1 MTATI
6 KASGSPV
13 IELSVGR
20 VYALADRP
28 GTYTIMQFETA
39 EDVTV
44 REGGSGA
51 LLSIKVSQLRPLVA
65 SENTRDVDLKKQD
78 EQKRKKAEDR
88 LAAIKPLLD
97 FRRIPSSELEK
108 RAAEV
113 GQSPKTLRKWVRRYR
128 KDPRLS
134 SLGRK
139 RRSDVSKSRF
149 DVAIEKEIAGAVK
162 QLLKDGN
169 LTLKD
174 VHKDL
179 IDEVDKLAAR
189 MGWKKWRKPSY
200 GTLYDRYLK
209 VSEKDKAE
217 AKFGPRPARLK
228 HGISRGSMLDLD
240 HPLAIVQVDHL
251 EMPVVVVDEETRIP
265 IGKAWITVLI
275 DLFSR
280 CIVGYY
286 VTLEAPSNLSLGLA
300 MTHAILPKDDTLKL
314 LGFKATWP
322 ICGFMWA
329 IHADNAGEFHGNML
343 ELAAQEYGF
352 ELLFRKVRQPQYGG
366 HIESYLGT
374 LSEKLRILP
383 GSTREGPESLGETDP
398 NESAAMTLKELERYI
413 VSLIVEYHN
422 APHSG
427 LHDVTPL
434 AKFAE
439 GMRGAPGVLPMGTL
453 RQAADPERLRLD
465 FLPCDERTVQ
475 SDGITWDYI
484 HYVDDCLQRWVN
496 SLDPKNIHEK
506 RKFLVRR
513 DPRDISRIYFF
524 DPELNVYRIIGT
536 RNLSR
541 PAMSLWELKAAIK
554 FLREKG
560 HTQIDEDL
568 IFAARAERQE
578 IRTKAIS
585 KTQAAKRERARQEQ
599 RERDWKSA
607 SAPAVDPQPKPSGA
621 PVPTGTEAGNDA
633 AAETLPEA
641 VIGKRYQSSW

>member
-1 MTATI
+1 
-6 KASGSPV
+6 
-13 IELSVGR
+13 
-20 VYALADRP
+20 
-28 GTYTIMQFETA
+28 
-39 EDVTV
+39 
-44 REGGSGA
+44 
-51 LLSIKVSQLRPLVA
+51 
-65 SENTRDVDLKKQD
+65 
-78 EQKRKKAEDR
+78 
-88 LAAIKPLLD
+88 
-97 FRRIPSSELEK
+97 
-108 RAAEV
+108 
-113 GQSPKTLRKWVRRYR
+113 
-128 KDPRLS
+128 
-134 SLGRK
+134 
-139 RRSDVSKSRF
+139 
-149 DVAIEKEIAGAVK
+149 
-162 QLLKDGN
+162 
-169 LTLKD
+169 
-174 VHKDL
+174 
-179 IDEVDKLAAR
+179 
-189 MGWKKWRKPSY
+189 
-200 GTLYDRYLK
+200 
-209 VSEKDKAE
+209 
-217 AKFGPRPARLK
+217 
-228 HGISRGSMLDLD
+228 
-240 HPLAIVQVDHL
+240 
-251 EMPVVVVDEETRIP
+251 
-265 IGKAWITVLI
+265 
-275 DLFSR
+275 
-280 CIVGYY
+280 
-286 VTLEAPSNLSLGLA
+286 